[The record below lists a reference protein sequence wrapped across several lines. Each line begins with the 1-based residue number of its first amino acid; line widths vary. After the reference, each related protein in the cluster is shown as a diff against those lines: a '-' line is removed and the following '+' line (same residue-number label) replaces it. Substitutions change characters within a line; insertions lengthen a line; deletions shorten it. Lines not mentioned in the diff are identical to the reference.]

1 MEKEKTYTTTD
12 LMEITGL
19 TRAAVLRRARPF
31 GFTKYCKYVF
41 KRTSLGNYIKEFSFT
56 ESQVKQMGC
65 DHYLHR
71 EKEEEA
77 AEKTREEKFEE
88 MKREH
93 TLVTDKRC
101 FTLSWFPETI
111 PFVMSEEEE

>member
-19 TRAAVLRRARPF
+19 TRAEVLRRARPF

-93 TLVTDKRC
+93 PLVTDKRC
-101 FTLSWFPETI
+101 FTLSWFPVTI